1 MAISWNAH
9 RFAGGVLA
17 LSAANTV
24 VNRNDPE
31 RREDRFALPGEMARF
46 GVAAAVHCREE
57 LAGEAVDP
65 GDPGLVIAV
74 REAVDDLF
82 RDHAERG
89 EPDPARLAQFLRI
102 AADAIE
108 TETASGLGLAA
119 AMALSGLSLL
129 RPERLARI
137 RACPNCD
144 WLFFDRSRNGSRI
157 WCDMAVCGNRA
168 KARRHHRR
176 RTKGVSGH
184 G

>member
-24 VNRNDPE
+24 VHRTDPM
-31 RREDRFALPGEMARF
+31 RREDRFALPGEIGRF
-46 GVAAAVHCREE
+46 GAAAALHCREE
-57 LAGEAVDP
+57 LAGEAVEP
-65 GDPGLVIAV
+65 GDPGQVIAV
-74 REAVDDLF
+74 REAVDALF
-82 RDHAERG
+82 RDHVARG
-89 EPDPARLAQFLRI
+89 EPDPALLARFLRA

-108 TETASGLGLAA
+108 AETGSGLGLAA
-119 AMALSGLSLL
+119 AVALSGLSLL
-129 RPERLARI
+129 RPDRLARI
-137 RACPNCD
+137 RTCPNCD

-176 RTKGVSGH
+176 RTKGARDH